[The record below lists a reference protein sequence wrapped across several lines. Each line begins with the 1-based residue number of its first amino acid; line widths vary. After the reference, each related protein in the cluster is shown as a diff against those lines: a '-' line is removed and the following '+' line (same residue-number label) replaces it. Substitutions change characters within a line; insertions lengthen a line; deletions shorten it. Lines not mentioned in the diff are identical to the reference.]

1 MNETGYKNTQNDI
14 KKFNILLATE
24 YKKSL
29 DSIRADIQIL
39 YNKITEKYSPA
50 QLGAILKDNPTF
62 LYNESLKFDRLQA
75 LQKKIQT
82 EYVKASIKAGSMTVE
97 ASKTAITNNF
107 YAQQFALDFASPMKL
122 SFTVLNPKVV
132 EISVLGTPSVW
143 NKIAKDVQDRISG
156 KYGAIGNY
164 QPKYGSLSS
173 ILTKNRKADLLKIQ
187 SSITQGLIKGQSY
200 QKTAKD
206 ITKIFNT
213 TASNALRIVRTESGR
228 NMNAGAYASHNVAKD
243 LGLDVVR
250 MILSVLDD
258 RTRSQSQTVDTKIE
272 NEEGYFT
279 YPGGVLVAFPGNS
292 GNPAWDIND
301 RETVIEVIEG
311 ELPETRTGRNPI
323 SGVNE
328 TMTFKD
334 YPSWMKSKGFTQNKT
349 GRWVLK

>member
-1 MNETGYKNTQNDI
+1 MNETGYKNTRNDI
-14 KKFNILLATE
+14 KRFNTLLATE

-200 QKTAKD
+200 TKTAKD
-206 ITKIFNT
+206 IKKILDSSAT
-213 TASNALRIVRTESGR
+213 QALAVVRTESGR
-228 NMNAGAYASHNVAKD
+228 NQNAGQYASHNVALSQGLDIKRMA
-243 LGLDVVR
+243 LEVLDVV
-250 MILSVLDD
+250 
-258 RTRSQSQTVDTKIE
+258 TRGQSQFIDGAYTDE
-272 NEEGYFT
+272 NDQFT
-279 YPGGVLVAFPGNS
+279 YPGGLKVSIIGNS
-292 GNPAWDIND
+292 GVAKYDINE
-301 RETVIEVIEG
+301 RGVAIEVIDDME
-311 ELPETRTGRNPI
+311 PETRTGRNPLT
-323 SGVNE
+323 GKNE
-328 TMTFKD
+328 TMDFKS
-334 YPSWMKSKGFTQNKT
+334 YPEWMDSKGFTQNAT
-349 GRWVLK
+349 GRWVLR

>member
-1 MNETGYKNTQNDI
+1 MNEQGYKNTRNDI
-14 KKFNILLATE
+14 KKFNGLLATE

-29 DSIRADIQIL
+29 DSIRADIQKL
-39 YNKITEKYSPA
+39 YNKVTNKYTPA
-50 QLGAILKDNPTF
+50 ELGKILKDNPTF
-62 LYNESLKFDRLQA
+62 MYNEALKFDRLQS
-75 LQKKIQT
+75 LKKKIQT
-82 EYVKASIKAGSMTVE
+82 EYIKSSIAVGNMTVE

-132 EISVLGTPSVW
+132 EISVLGTPTVW

-200 QKTAKD
+200 QQTAKD
-206 ITKIFNT
+206 IKKIFDT
-213 TASNALRIVRTESGR
+213 TASSALRIVRTESSR

-258 RTRSQSQTVDTKIE
+258 RTRDQSQTVDTKIE
-272 NEEGYFT
+272 NEEGYFL
-279 YPGGVLVAFPGNS
+279 YPGGALVAFPGNS
-292 GNPAWDIND
+292 GKAKWDIND
-301 RETVIEVIEG
+301 REVVIEVIEG
-311 ELPETRTGRNPI
+311 ELPETRMGRNPLT
-323 SGVNE
+323 GENE
-328 TMTFKD
+328 EMSFKS
-334 YPSWMKSKGFTQNKT
+334 YPEWMDSKGFTQNKT
-349 GRWVLK
+349 NRWVLK